1 MKKLIQTIKLRRFKT
16 EVNKEIIEKTYE
28 GNYLV
33 WFKDNSCQECYTKD
47 DLIRLLEKDHIKPIR
62 YIFNM
67 SDRIIVD
74 RDIHIN
80 IEEVFQVKENSM
92 AINFN
97 DEETIICFSG
107 VQIHISKENS
117 MELAHRIL
125 DYFEWYEEEED
136 E

>member
-1 MKKLIQTIKLRRFKT
+1 M
-16 EVNKEIIEKTYE
+16 
-28 GNYLV
+28 
-33 WFKDNSCQECYTKD
+33 
-47 DLIRLLEKDHIKPIR
+47 
-62 YIFNM
+62 
-67 SDRIIVD
+67 
-74 RDIHIN
+74 
-80 IEEVFQVKENSM
+80 KENDM

-97 DEETIICFSG
+97 DEETIICFNG

>member
-1 MKKLIQTIKLRRFKT
+1 MGKNGI
-16 EVNKEIIEKTYE
+16 
-28 GNYLV
+28 
-33 WFKDNSCQECYTKD
+33 
-47 DLIRLLEKDHIKPIR
+47 
-62 YIFNM
+62 
-67 SDRIIVD
+67 
-74 RDIHIN
+74 
-80 IEEVFQVKENSM
+80 

-117 MELAHRIL
+117 MLLAHKIL